1 LPNAPGASW
10 FLSSKGC
17 GRGRRKRGGSVRQ
30 PPPRNETAPCN
41 APGGA
46 NRAEPSVDDDNAEK
60 LAGRPGP
67 AAQEGQF
74 DGVRESA
81 QSWKEAPNPAVRI
94 SGGGCLI
101 VGSPL
106 QQQNGIHDTP
116 DLAFKDWI
124 EWGGPS
130 ADAVW
135 ARYYIEHTL
144 HDLYHWAERLGVR
157 WVDLKAQEGNSV
169 LRWTRPERNG
179 LGLMIHLIESF
190 RKKGGEIIP
199 ETEITALRLEG
210 GRVTGLEGCDAK
222 TGEPIAVRRPKER
235 SDLSTGLGP
244 LRIFR
249 GRNSLWAP
257 RPPSFPPKK
266 EGGFY

>member
-1 LPNAPGASW
+1 MPNAPGASW

-67 AAQEGQF
+67 AAQGGQF

-116 DLAFKDWI
+116 TW
-124 EWGGPS
+124 PS
-130 ADAVW
+130 
-135 ARYYIEHTL
+135 RT
-144 HDLYHWAERLGVR
+144 G
-157 WVDLKAQEGNSV
+157 S
-169 LRWTRPERNG
+169 NG
-179 LGLMIHLIESF
+179 E
-190 RKKGGEIIP
+190 
-199 ETEITALRLEG
+199 
-210 GRVTGLEGCDAK
+210 
-222 TGEPIAVRRPKER
+222 VRRPTR
-235 SDLSTGLGP
+235 SGPATTSSTRSTISTTGP
-244 LRIFR
+244 
-249 GRNSLWAP
+249 NASA
-257 RPPSFPPKK
+257 
-266 EGGFY
+266 